1 MPPYQ
6 NPVDFARVTLDISRS
21 LMLPISPISL
31 ARAAA
36 YKTEMERA
44 LQELLDHCGRL
55 AAGAQLADIG
65 ARVRAGESR
74 LAGLERKLDAIA
86 ETIRELP

>member
-21 LMLPISPISL
+21 LMLPISL
-31 ARAAA
+31 TLAAA

-55 AAGAQLADIG
+55 ATGAQLADIG